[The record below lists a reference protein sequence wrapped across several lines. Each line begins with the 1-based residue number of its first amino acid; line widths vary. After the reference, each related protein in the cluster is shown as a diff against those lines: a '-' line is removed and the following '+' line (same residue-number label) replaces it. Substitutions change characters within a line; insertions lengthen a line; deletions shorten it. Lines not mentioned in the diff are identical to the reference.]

1 MGLDE
6 LFFKK
11 IRDSIE
17 IVSGDICDPN
27 FISKETKKTEI
38 YFHLAALISIPYSY
52 KSPQSYI
59 NTNVNGTLNL
69 LEAAKKNIT
78 ELFVQTSTSEVY
90 GSAQYVP
97 IDEKHP
103 LNAQSPY
110 AASKIAGD
118 QLALS
123 YYRAF
128 NVPSMILRPFNTYG
142 PRQSLRAFIP
152 TITTQILE
160 RKKIIKI
167 GNLNSRRDFT
177 FVSDTVDGFISTIGN
192 KKCIGETIQLGTGI
206 DFSMKQTLD
215 EIKKITKTKIRF
227 VQDKERMRPKKSEVN
242 RLISLNKKA
251 KKILKWSPK
260 YSGKDG
266 FNKGLKETVEWFS
279 NKENLS
285 KYKSNLYNF

>member
-1 MGLDE
+1 M
-6 LFFKK
+6 
-11 IRDSIE
+11 
-17 IVSGDICDPN
+17 
-27 FISKETKKTEI
+27 
-38 YFHLAALISIPYSY
+38 
-52 KSPQSYI
+52 
-59 NTNVNGTLNL
+59 
-69 LEAAKKNIT
+69 
-78 ELFVQTSTSEVY
+78 
-90 GSAQYVP
+90 
-97 IDEKHP
+97 
-103 LNAQSPY
+103 
-110 AASKIAGD
+110 
-118 QLALS
+118 
-123 YYRAF
+123 
-128 NVPSMILRPFNTYG
+128 
-142 PRQSLRAFIP
+142 RAFIP

-285 KYKSNLYNF
+285 KYKSNLL